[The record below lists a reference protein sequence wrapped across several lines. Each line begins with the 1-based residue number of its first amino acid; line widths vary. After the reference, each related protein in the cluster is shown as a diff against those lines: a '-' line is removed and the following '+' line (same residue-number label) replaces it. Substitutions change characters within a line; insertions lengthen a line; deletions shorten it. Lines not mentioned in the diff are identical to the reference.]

1 MASPVKEVSASTNP
15 DEGVDVTVLAELRA
29 SVNALAK
36 EVAAITE
43 HRARAAAENVAHA
56 AEAGAE
62 ELRRGIRRQPVL
74 AMAVAAAAG
83 AVIALALVPRRTRR
97 RSAWDRLPS
106 FDRWTPSITRAD
118 LHDLA
123 DNIQRSV
130 SRAAGAAAAPVT
142 PAFERMV
149 DAFSRADTSALNGLA
164 EKFSGWFQKAQDK
177 AKEKVR

>member
-1 MASPVKEVSASTNP
+1 MVSPVKEVSSSHSSSGGA
-15 DEGVDVTVLAELRA
+15 DETVLAELRA

-36 EVAAITE
+36 EVAAVAE
-43 HRARAAAENVAHA
+43 QRARAAAETVVNA
-56 AEAGAE
+56 ADTGAT

-74 AMAVAAAAG
+74 AMAIAAG
-83 AVIALALVPRRTRR
+83 VGALIAVAVVPRRVHH

-106 FDRWTPSITRAD
+106 FDRWTPNVTRAD
-118 LHDLA
+118 LYDLA

-130 SRAAGAAAAPVT
+130 SRAASAAAAPVT

-149 DAFSRADTSALNGLA
+149 DVFSRADTSTLNNLA
-164 EKFSGWFQKAQDK
+164 EKFGGWFQKAQEK

>member
-1 MASPVKEVSASTNP
+1 MVSPVKEVSSSLNP
-15 DEGVDVTVLAELRA
+15 GEGGDATVLAELRA
-29 SVNALAK
+29 SVNTLAK

-43 HRARAAAENVAHA
+43 HRARAAAEKVASA
-56 AEAGAE
+56 AEAGTT

-83 AVIALALVPRRTRR
+83 AVVALAVVPRRRHP
-97 RSAWDRLPS
+97 RSTWDRLPS
-106 FDRWTPSITRAD
+106 FDRWTPNVTRAD

-177 AKEKVR
+177 AKDKMR